1 MSNNSLYLV
10 QSCYS
15 NTLQH
20 IQQLQSVYTTGDAL
34 VLMGEAVLHIADEQI
49 QKLGTCFVLESDA
62 QILGHDVHFSHM
74 HICTY
79 AEFADLCLKYQRCIT
94 LK

>member
-1 MSNNSLYLV
+1 MSNTSLYLV

-15 NTLQH
+15 KTLQH

-62 QILGHDVHFSHM
+62 QMLGNDVHFSRM
-74 HICTY
+74 QSCTY